1 MSDNEKTPS
10 LIIDEKQQLDS
21 NKSILSD
28 TAGTIYSQ
36 SGLYI
41 WLNPYIVVAKRDTVL
56 RMFKIKE
63 KYPKLVLK
71 LKS

>member
-28 TAGTIYSQ
+28 TGTIYSQ

-41 WLNPYIVVAKRDTVL
+41 WLNP
-56 RMFKIKE
+56 
-63 KYPKLVLK
+63 
-71 LKS
+71 